1 MAAVFIRKMIG
12 NNHCVYLYSNSERIS
27 HEHQL
32 LFYKVIV
39 QQELATVSLL
49 LVYNVGQVCKLR
61 LLMVSMVC
69 SICVLVIFTQW
80 TRT

>member
-27 HEHQL
+27 HEHL
-32 LFYKVIV
+32 LLDYKMIV
-39 QQELATVSLL
+39 QQELLAFSLFL
-49 LVYNVGQVCKLR
+49 LYNVGQVCKLR

-69 SICVLVIFTQW
+69 SICMLVIFT
-80 TRT
+80 